1 MRTKDVYPFQLS
13 ALNLIVM
20 KAVCSCRKSNA
31 ILIKIIDIK
40 ITFLVDL
47 VDTQKEV
54 FYPVAKFTRLISQ
67 NLQLKE
73 KGWNV
78 GI

>member
-1 MRTKDVYPFQLS
+1 MSIKEIYPVQLS
-13 ALNLIVM
+13 GLNLIVI